1 MEEFNKLI
9 ARTGISKKKL
19 AEIAGVT
26 PVTVTRWGNGD
37 TPAPP
42 LVLERLREI
51 DRVVNKK

>member
-9 ARTGISKKKL
+9 ASAGISKKKL
-19 AEIAGVT
+19 AEIAGVV
-26 PVTVTRWGNGD
+26 PSTVARWGNGD
-37 TPAPP
+37 TPPPP